1 MEAGWRGYFAM
12 CPDFWIRADHVL
24 AEGEIILVA
33 GETGGKM
40 DA

>member
-1 MEAGWRGYFAM
+1 MEAGGRGYFAM
-12 CPDFWIRADHVL
+12 RPDFWIRADHVL

-33 GETGGKM
+33 GEMCGKI